1 METGMHIRDVCT
13 RLGSKVSTL
22 GKSIHQ
28 LIRVSLRRQ
37 KPRSSDV
44 EQWIAEFE
52 PSPVTVALT
61 AGTSIGIRVTS
72 AVNQLRTS

>member
-1 METGMHIRDVCT
+1 MEPMETGMHIRDVCT

-52 PSPVTVALT
+52 RLS
-61 AGTSIGIRVTS
+61 GHGRSDGWHFDR
-72 AVNQLRTS
+72 NQSHKRR

>member
-1 METGMHIRDVCT
+1 METGMHIHDVCT

-52 PSPVTVALT
+52 RLS
-61 AGTSIGIRVTS
+61 GHGRSDGWHFDR
-72 AVNQLRTS
+72 NQSHKRR